1 MAKQGMNK
9 NDFIMQNLKNLE
21 GQLANQQSNEVDA
34 NAYISIGQKGF
45 IQSRLV
51 DGVKTNLFD
60 SYHDI
65 ATLVVLSSFN
75 RQDMNGMYLKTFQVT
90 PLMICQRFGFKYE
103 SKNLKIV
110 IESLENLKENGV
122 IGVIDLETNKCL
134 EGKITKNTRMMV
146 VQELSKNKIM
156 GTDGDD
162 VRIYSSMLNDYFD
175 IVVNGTK
182 HSDDEKYRLL
192 ATYATLATRMNPFDQ
207 ETNKEASNPF
217 KTFLGAMQAIS
228 FESHVNGGAV
238 SKQSRQTFDNY
249 ATKLVELGILSRV
262 AVNRTLAD
270 NYQISYYYSKRH
282 EQEALRAFVRTNLEQ
297 SNLHQLEQY
306 EYLLIRKVWSV
317 EELNGGIKKDVE
329 EKDTTTDEVIEEPKQ
344 KQQPKQQSKQQSKPK
359 QPKQKPTLKVISRV
373 DEVEEEYK
381 KVNGYEDFEDNW
393 EKLVVNPD
401 EPEYFFEEE
410 DEEWD
415 KVLMEFIEG

>member
-1 MAKQGMNK
+1 MAKGINK
-9 NDFIMQNLKNLE
+9 NDFIVQNLKNLE
-21 GQLANQQSNEVDA
+21 GQLVSQQTNEVDA

-45 IQSRLV
+45 IQSRV
-51 DGVKTNLFD
+51 IDGVKSNLFNT
-60 SYHDI
+60 YHDI

-90 PLMICQRFGFKYE
+90 PLMITQRFGFKYE
-103 SKNLKIV
+103 SKNLKLV

-122 IGVIDLETNKCL
+122 IGIIDLETNKPL
-134 EGKITKNTRMMV
+134 EGNITKNTKMMI

-156 GTDGDD
+156 GTEGED

-175 IVVNGTK
+175 TIVNGSK
-182 HSDDEKYRLL
+182 HSDDAKYRLL
-192 ATYATLATRMNPFDQ
+192 ATYTALATRMNPFDHS
-207 ETNKEASNPF
+207 TNKGAQNPF

-270 NYQISYYYSKRH
+270 NYQISYYYAKRH
-282 EQEALRAFVRTNLEQ
+282 EQEALRAFVNINLQQ
-297 SNLHQLEQY
+297 SNLHELEQY

-317 EELNGGIKKDVE
+317 EELNGGIKKDVKE
-329 EKDTTTDEVIEEPKQ
+329 QDTTTDEVVEEPKQ
-344 KQQPKQQSKQQSKPK
+344 PKQSKQSKPK
-359 QPKQKPTLKVISRV
+359 QQKPTLKVISRV
-373 DEVEEEYK
+373 DEIEKEYER
-381 KVNGYEDFEDNW
+381 VNGYENSQVNL
-393 EKLVVNPD
+393 EKLTINQD

-415 KVLMEFIEG
+415 KVLLEFIEG